1 MTLINDLKYLF
12 GFQNKF
18 LIYNILSRNLKLKYR
33 KSYLGFLWTVLVPGA
48 NAAVYY
54 FVFNQV
60 MRVHIQ
66 NHILF
71 LLSGLLP
78 WTFFSGALLSCME
91 AILQNHNLLNKVPL
105 SPHIFPLSE
114 VLTAFINFLFSLPV
128 LITFQI
134 FMIGIQPF
142 AILYLFFLSLLLFLQ
157 AFSIGLILSYVFV
170 FFRDLRHMMGIIIQI
185 WFYMTPIVYTQ
196 DMIPEK
202 FKFVLLLNPVAL
214 IFDEIHQ
221 SFVFKQGP
229 NLHHLLYA
237 SLWTSAIA
245 IVTFYFFKKY
255 NRTIVENV

>member
-1 MTLINDLKYLF
+1 MTAINELKYFF

-18 LIYNILSRNLKLKYR
+18 LVYNILSRNLKLKYR
-33 KSYLGFLWTVLVPGA
+33 KSYLGFLWTILVPGA
-48 NAAVYY
+48 NAAVYF

-60 MRVHIQ
+60 MRVRIP

-78 WTFFSGALLSCME
+78 WIFFSGALISCME
-91 AILQNHNLLNKVPL
+91 SILQNHNLLNKVPL

-114 VLTAFINFLFSLPV
+114 VLTGYINFLFSIPV
-128 LITFQI
+128 LVAFQI

-142 AILYLFFLSLLLFLQ
+142 SILYLIALSLLLFLQ
-157 AFSIGLILSYVFV
+157 AFSVGLILSYLFV

-196 DMIPEK
+196 DMIPER
-202 FKFVLLLNPVAL
+202 FKFVLLLNPVAM

-221 SFVFKQGP
+221 TFVFKNAP
-229 NLHHLLYA
+229 NLHNL
-237 SLWTSAIA
+237 STGIIWTAGIA

-255 NRTIVENV
+255 NKTIVESV